1 MGINGNDYKQINQ
14 ITFIKSNFIIKNDQR
29 IPEKKRFRKPIM
41 EMYQLSAVYHYIIFR
56 HLHLNH
62 QKSIN
67 LHSLIC
73 YILEYELSDSKIGN
87 DKNIQS
93 YREIM

>member
-1 MGINGNDYKQINQ
+1 
-14 ITFIKSNFIIKNDQR
+14 
-29 IPEKKRFRKPIM
+29 M
-41 EMYQLSAVYHYIIFR
+41 EMYHFTGVYHYIIFC
-56 HLHLNH
+56 HLHLYH

-73 YILEYELSDSKIGN
+73 YVLEYELSDSNIGN

-93 YREIM
+93 

>member
-1 MGINGNDYKQINQ
+1 MINAFQKKIKILQIY
-14 ITFIKSNFIIKNDQR
+14 DGPYR
-29 IPEKKRFRKPIM
+29 R
-41 EMYQLSAVYHYIIFR
+41 LLLHYFSSSS
-56 HLHLNH
+56 H

-73 YILEYELSDSKIGN
+73 YVLQCELSDSKIGN

-93 YREIM
+93 YREIMYMDRYFHCLQVT

>member
-1 MGINGNDYKQINQ
+1 MINAFQ
-14 ITFIKSNFIIKNDQR
+14 
-29 IPEKKRFRKPIM
+29 KKILQTYNGDLPTYI
-41 EMYQLSAVYHYIIFR
+41 YHYIILR
-56 HLHLNH
+56 HLHLYH

-73 YILEYELSDSKIGN
+73 YVLEYDSKIGN

-93 YREIM
+93 YTEKLCTRSAIFIVYNCHMI